1 MAGVGKSLQVD
12 AKQSE
17 IRGGLNFH
25 DIFSSWSAF
34 KFSWFRRIAK
44 SNNSWKEIF
53 VHNLSRLNVEFNIFF
68 TDLDT
73 IEYTRITKK
82 FQNSFWS
89 NWLNVIKCLLARIKM
104 HPDNI
109 LFHPLWDSSVF
120 MRASNECKNISLAT

>member
-1 MAGVGKSLQVD
+1 MAGIWKSGCKVQRE
-12 AKQSE
+12 S
-17 IRGGLNFH
+17 RSGLKFP

-89 NWLNVIKCLLARIKM
+89 NWLNVIKPFVLEHIKM

-109 LFHPLWDSSVF
+109 LFYPLWGSSIF

>member
-44 SNNSWKEIF
+44 SDNSWKEIF
-53 VHNLSRLNVEFNIFF
+53 VQNLSTLIVDLNFFF
-68 TDLDT
+68 TDPGA
-73 IEYTRITKK
+73 IEYTRIANK
-82 FQNSFWS
+82 FPNSYWS
-89 NWLNVIKCLLARIKM
+89 DCLNVIKCLLAG
-104 HPDNI
+104 
-109 LFHPLWDSSVF
+109 
-120 MRASNECKNISLAT
+120 AY